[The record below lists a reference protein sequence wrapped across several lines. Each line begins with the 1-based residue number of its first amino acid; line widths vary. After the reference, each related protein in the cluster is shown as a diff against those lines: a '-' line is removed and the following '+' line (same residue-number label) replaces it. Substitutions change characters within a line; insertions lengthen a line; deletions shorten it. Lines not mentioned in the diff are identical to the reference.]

1 MAIIPFLIVASIIC
15 WIAIHRN
22 NIKIL
27 NHFRDSFQEK
37 ETQRLLLVSD
47 LTSRIDKLESDVAIE
62 MLLLKAEGQFVKA
75 TLTNM
80 LNAIKAKSTDLY
92 NMTHKDLQSIAIE
105 VSDLENNLFKKSK
118 Q

>member
-22 NIKIL
+22 NTKIL
-27 NHFRDSFQEK
+27 HHFRDSFQEK

-47 LTSRIDKLESDVAIE
+47 LTSRINTLENDVAIE
-62 MLLLKAEGQFVKA
+62 MLLLKAEGQFVKS
-75 TLTNM
+75 TFTNM
-80 LNAIKAKSTDLY
+80 LNAIKAKAVDLY
-92 NMTHKDLQSIAIE
+92 NMSHADLQSISIE
-105 VSDLENNLFKKSK
+105 ISDLENNLFKKSK

>member
-1 MAIIPFLIVASIIC
+1 MAIIPFLIIASILC
-15 WIAIHRN
+15 WVIIHRN
-22 NIKIL
+22 NTKIL
-27 NHFRDSFQEK
+27 HHFRDSFQEK

-47 LTSRIDKLESDVAIE
+47 LTSRIDTLENDVAIE

-80 LNAIKAKSTDLY
+80 LNAIKVKATDMY
-92 NMTHKDLQSIAIE
+92 NRPLSDLQAIAIE